1 MACMA
6 DDQKEDTD
14 MDQLHNFLQN
24 TLPRVAKTHNL
35 DITAELESLR
45 SKLQIST
52 DRVSKSNSNVEMLL
66 ANRLR
71 NISMDHND
79 DFGHRELGCESGDDK
94 SDNTLKQ
101 SKRAS
106 SDSSEDLAQALP
118 SKRTGRL
125 RRRKFSFKYETLSS
139 EMGQAKNTLR
149 QAIIFTRHGTR
160 LPLHNFPNDKSW
172 PCDEK
177 FWDAYSGILSP
188 VGHAEMHALGSL
200 LRGRYV
206 EEYNLF
212 DGVNPCD
219 RVEVHST
226 HSLRTLQ
233 SAANLLHGTF
243 SDFTNILHCSL

>member
-1 MACMA
+1 MVSRA
-6 DDQKEDTD
+6 T
-14 MDQLHNFLQN
+14 LQ
-24 TLPRVAKTHNL
+24 TT
-35 DITAELESLR
+35 
-45 SKLQIST
+45 
-52 DRVSKSNSNVEMLL
+52 
-66 ANRLR
+66 
-71 NISMDHND
+71 
-79 DFGHRELGCESGDDK
+79 
-94 SDNTLKQ
+94 
-101 SKRAS
+101 KRAS
-106 SDSSEDLAQALP
+106 SDSSELAEAY
-118 SKRTGRL
+118 RTRHSVRL
-125 RRRKFSFKYETLSS
+125 RRRKFSFKYEKLTS
-139 EMGQAKNTLR
+139 EVGQAKNTLR

-233 SAANLLHGTF
+233 SASNLCMGLFPTLPIYYTVASDRLGDGNHRRFTTF
-243 SDFTNILHCSL
+243 A